1 MSHTPGPW
9 HVREHGQCAD
19 MSVLS
24 KDGGDIAD
32 CDFTHFEW
40 PVKRTREECMA
51 NAQLIS
57 AAPEMLAT
65 LKHIKEFSD
74 LFCTACERERLID
87 VIPAKSIHAPKCQEI
102 TEAIAKA
109 EKENNNEQ

>member
-9 HVREHGQCAD
+9 QTLPNDEFCWSGVAD
-19 MSVLS
+19 STGAPLASVLL
-24 KDGGDIAD
+24 GDR
-32 CDFTHFEW
+32 
-40 PVKRTREECMA
+40 KA
-51 NAQLIS
+51 NAQLIA

-87 VIPAKSIHAPKCQEI
+87 IIPGKSIHAPKCQEI

-109 EKENNNEQ
+109 EKENNNER